1 MATPAASSE
10 AELMRLPEDRR
21 AIDVSMSRLT
31 LEAEAAALRAAL
43 LVAIASAILEF
54 LILACSLLHS
64 GDGLRFKIDGRCT
77 LHSAEALGA
86 WSARFAQRID
96 LCLCVRQT
104 SLDPCRKLSL
114 CKVVS
119 RSCKPAHIVT
129 ITEAIE
135 VISDSCK
142 PIDAAVITEAIT
154 VISKSCKPAGIVAET

>member
-1 MATPAASSE
+1 
-10 AELMRLPEDRR
+10 
-21 AIDVSMSRLT
+21 
-31 LEAEAAALRAAL
+31 
-43 LVAIASAILEF
+43 
-54 LILACSLLHS
+54 
-64 GDGLRFKIDGRCT
+64 

-96 LCLCVRQT
+96 LCLYVRQT
-104 SLDPCRKLSL
+104 SPDACRKLSL

-119 RSCKPAHIVT
+119 RSCKPAHIVAIT
-129 ITEAIE
+129 EAIEVISDSCKPAHIVAITEAIE

>member
-1 MATPAASSE
+1 M
-10 AELMRLPEDRR
+10 
-21 AIDVSMSRLT
+21 
-31 LEAEAAALRAAL
+31 
-43 LVAIASAILEF
+43 
-54 LILACSLLHS
+54 ACSLLHS
-64 GDGLRFKIDGRCT
+64 GGGLRFKIDGRCT

-96 LCLCVRQT
+96 LCLCSGQ
-104 SLDPCRKLSL
+104 SSPIPAESFSP

-142 PIDAAVITEAIT
+142 PIDIAVITEAIT